1 MRIAALAL
9 IALTAVNAISV
20 DQQAAVET
28 GYKVVNNKIFV
39 DGCPLPLALTQEQLD
54 IELDFF
60 SRKFDIQNYDNAIAI
75 YNALKKEGKD
85 PKVSVHT
92 WELYDHAFPFEK
104 VRRYDL
110 VQQHM
115 DAIQHF
121 EDNLN
126 ENFTN
131 QQNVRQFII
140 VGKAAQ
146 TALNTKYHNGEFA
159 DPANFD
165 PTADHPATWSNVKF

>member
-1 MRIAALAL
+1 MRITLLAL
-9 IALTAVNAISV
+9 VALTA
-20 DQQAAVET
+20 QAVQIENT
-28 GYKVVNNKIFV
+28 SELGYEVVNNKIFV

-60 SRKFDIQNYDNAIAI
+60 SRKFDKQHYDNALSI
-75 YNALKKEGKD
+75 YKALKKEGKD
-85 PKVSVHT
+85 PKVSVKT

-115 DAIQHF
+115 DMIQHF

-131 QQNVRQFII
+131 QQACDQFIK

-146 TALNTKYHNGEFA
+146 TALNTKYHNAEFA
-159 DPANFD
+159 DPALYD
-165 PTADHPATWSNVKF
+165 PTADHPTTWSNIKI

>member
-1 MRIAALAL
+1 M
-9 IALTAVNAISV
+9 N
-20 DQQAAVET
+20 
-28 GYKVVNNKIFV
+28 
-39 DGCPLPLALTQEQLD
+39 
-54 IELDFF
+54 
-60 SRKFDIQNYDNAIAI
+60 I
-75 YNALKKEGKD
+75 YAEMKKLGAD
-85 PKVSVHT
+85 PKTGATGVHT

-115 DAIQHF
+115 DMIQHF

-131 QQNVRQFII
+131 QQACDQFIK

-146 TALNTKYHNGEFA
+146 TALNTKYHNAEFA
-159 DPANFD
+159 DPATYD
-165 PTADHPATWSNVKF
+165 PTADHPTTWSNIKI